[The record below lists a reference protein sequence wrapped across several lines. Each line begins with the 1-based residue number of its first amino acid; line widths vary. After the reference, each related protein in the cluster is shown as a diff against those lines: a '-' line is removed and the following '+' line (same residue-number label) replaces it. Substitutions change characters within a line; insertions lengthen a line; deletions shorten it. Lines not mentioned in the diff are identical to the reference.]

1 MGLGVMRGG
10 RSPGKACSMQAV
22 DCLLWEEKL
31 HAESGIL
38 GVREEVGKGAKRP
51 GTKI

>member
-10 RSPGKACSMQAV
+10 RSPGKSCRMRAV
-22 DCLLWEEKL
+22 DRLPREEKL